1 MGINEEEMA
10 RRMEIARMEMEEGQR
25 RGAYDHIL
33 MNIEPTDA
41 CVAPHPHPARARA
54 RRWLARSKA
63 MCRHVN
69 CPSRYDKLKGHL
81 SEVYAFIKPAGG
93 AD

>member
-54 RRWLARSKA
+54 PLARSVEG
-63 MCRHVN
+63 HVQT
-69 CPSRYDKLKGHL
+69 CQLPVQVRQAEGSPLRGLRIHQACGR
-81 SEVYAFIKPAGG
+81 G
-93 AD
+93 